1 MILKSFEEFN
11 ESRGINDWIKA
22 YSVFIYENTLAIKSN
37 QLQIDIITNDI
48 NIIDLQI
55 ELIRSNKNHGLFN
68 PNNSKII
75 NNELH
80 FSKIVVEY
88 KIDDRNTIIDI
99 LNHELIH
106 LYEYY
111 MINMK
116 ISNFLY
122 HKSPKYLML
131 KNYQKSYTKN
141 NEEFDKFVYLIY
153 LSLDS
158 EMNARVAEIYNYL
171 LSFKETNYNYLFD
184 KLQLHKNYKYYLMLS
199 EFDHD
204 KFITSNL
211 DKIGLDEL
219 LSLSNN
225 IIDYIKSDTN
235 KKLFLINTNKK
246 LKDLTDLKLFY
257 KKWQNYFK
265 NKSEKN
271 IKKLRKMIYEVIIDI
286 DNI

>member
-11 ESRGINDWIKA
+11 ESRGINEWIKA
-22 YSVFIYENTLAIKSN
+22 YSVFIYENTLDVKSN
-37 QLQIDIITNDI
+37 QLQIDIISNDV

-55 ELIRSNKNHGLFN
+55 ELIKSNKNHGLFN
-68 PNNSKII
+68 PSNSKII
-75 NNELH
+75 NNQLH
-80 FSKIVVEY
+80 FTKIIIEY
-88 KIDDRNTIIDI
+88 KIYDRNTIIDI

-122 HKSPKYLML
+122 YKSPKYLML
-131 KNYQKSYTKN
+131 KNYQKSYNKN

-158 EMNARVAEIYNYL
+158 EMNARVAEVYNYL
-171 LSFKETNYNYLFD
+171 LSFKETNYNYLFG

-199 EFDHD
+199 EFDHGE
-204 KFITSNL
+204 FISSNL

-225 IIDYIKSDTN
+225 IIDYIKSDSN
-235 KKLFLINTNKK
+235 KKIFLINTNKK

-271 IKKLRKMIYEVIIDI
+271 IKKLRKMIYEVIIDVN
-286 DNI
+286 NI